1 MTPNPDQAID
11 VHFGGEVEEFWD
23 YGYHHINYKNYNTV
37 KAVPYDMPV
46 SGYQSEGVSNLRLW
60 KAVSAGID
68 MDSFNR
74 GDYLSALRQNSM
86 TEVISKVLYPND
98 SHMEGK
104 LLRLAPAVFSGGR
117 FSGGYYQS
125 PYGHLWYTGQSGG

>member
-1 MTPNPDQAID
+1 MAFSNRRSSTAGRPSCLIIGCPAAEIWLTPNPDQAID

-60 KAVSAGID
+60 KAVSA
-68 MDSFNR
+68 R
-74 GDYLSALRQNSM
+74 
-86 TEVISKVLYPND
+86 
-98 SHMEGK
+98 H
-104 LLRLAPAVFSGGR
+104 
-117 FSGGYYQS
+117 
-125 PYGHLWYTGQSGG
+125 